1 MVPDH
6 KIRDMKLFVVLVVM
20 GIVIISIVTASALAF
35 VAIQPTSILLAAL
48 VVPVGCAAAFIAAL
62 LIAAKADELSD

>member
-6 KIRDMKLFVVLVVM
+6 KLRDMKLFAVVVVM
-20 GIVIISIVTASALAF
+20 GIVIISIVAATALAF

-48 VVPVGCAAAFIAAL
+48 VVPVGCAASFIAAL
-62 LIAAKADELSD
+62 LIAAKADDMLD

>member
-20 GIVIISIVTASALAF
+20 SIVIISIVAASALAF
-35 VAIQPTSILLAAL
+35 VAIQPFSILLAGL
-48 VVPVGCAAAFIAAL
+48 VVSVGCAASFFAAL
-62 LIAAKADELSD
+62 LIAAKADELLD